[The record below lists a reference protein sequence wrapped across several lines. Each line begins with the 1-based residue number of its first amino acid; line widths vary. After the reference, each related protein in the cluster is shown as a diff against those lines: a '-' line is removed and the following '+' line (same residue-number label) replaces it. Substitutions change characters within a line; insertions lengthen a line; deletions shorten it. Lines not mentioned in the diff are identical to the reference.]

1 MRFSVDVLAKIAID
15 LQSDIGH
22 ADRFS
27 RLITTLR
34 QVLGC
39 DASALLR
46 YEAHQFVPLA
56 IDGLAEDV
64 LGRRFALAG
73 HPRLEAIARAGD
85 VVRFPA
91 DSDLPD
97 PYDGLIP
104 GHESLKVHAC
114 VGLPL
119 FAGQT
124 LIGALTLDGMEA
136 DRFDSFSDEALR
148 LIAALV
154 AGALNNALLI
164 ARLENQNV
172 LPEASV
178 RYTPP
183 DHQEIIGLSA
193 PMVQLK
199 KEIDIVAASDLNVLI
214 SGETGTGK
222 ELVAKALHQGS
233 SRAANPLIYL
243 NCAALPESVA
253 ESELFG
259 HVKGAFTGAISNR
272 SGKFEMADNG
282 TLFLDEI
289 GELSLAL
296 QAKLLRV
303 LQYGDIQ
310 RVGDD
315 RSLRVNVRVL
325 AATNRDLRQEVVEG
339 RFRADLYHR
348 LSVFPLS
355 VPALREREDDVVL
368 LAGYFCEQCR
378 LRMGLGQVVLSDAA
392 RSGLRKAPWPGN
404 VRELEH
410 AIHRAVVLARA
421 TQTADEVRLE
431 PHHFQFAAATSLPPL
446 ATSVARQQTIN
457 LREATET
464 FQREAISRA
473 LADNQRNWA
482 AAARALELDVANLH
496 RLAKRLGLK
505 GSRPDKSSAG

>member
-1 MRFSVDVLAKIAID
+1 MSFSVNVLAGIAIQ
-15 LQSDIGH
+15 LQSGVGH
-22 ADRFS
+22 QDRFQ

-34 QVLGC
+34 QVLDC

-46 YEAHQFVPLA
+46 YESRQFIPLA
-56 IDGLAEDV
+56 IDGLAQDV
-64 LGRRFALAG
+64 LGRRFTLEG

-104 GHESLKVHAC
+104 GQESLKVHAC
-114 VGLPL
+114 IGLPL
-119 FAGQT
+119 FAGQN
-124 LIGALTLDGMEA
+124 LIGALTLDGMEP
-136 DRFDSFSDEALR
+136 DQFDVFSDEELR
-148 LIAALV
+148 LISAL
-154 AGALNNALLI
+154 ASGALSNALLI
-164 ARLENQNV
+164 EKLESQNM
-172 LPEASV
+172 LPGSPTAFEPVSN
-178 RYTPP
+178 T
-183 DHQEIIGLSA
+183 DMIGLS
-193 PMVQLK
+193 PNMMQLK
-199 KEIDIVAASDLNVLI
+199 KEIEIVAASDLNVLI

-222 ELVAKALHQGS
+222 ELVAKGIHEGS
-233 SRAANPLIYL
+233 PRAANPLVYL

-315 RSLRVNVRVL
+315 RSLRVDVRVL
-325 AATNRDLRQEVVEG
+325 AATNRDLREEVLAG
-339 RFRADLYHR
+339 RFRADLFHR
-348 LSVFPLS
+348 LSVFPLL
-355 VPALREREDDVVL
+355 VPPLRERGDDVVL

-378 LRMGLGQVVLSDAA
+378 LRLGLSRVILSAGA
-392 RSGLRKAPWPGN
+392 RAHQMNYGWPGN

-410 AIHRAVVLARA
+410 AVHRAVVLARA
-421 TQTADEVRLE
+421 TRTGGEVVLEAQHFALQEGGAMPAVENNESQTRAVNHNLRDATE
-431 PHHFQFAAATSLPPL
+431 HFQRDLI
-446 ATSVARQQTIN
+446 R
-457 LREATET
+457 
-464 FQREAISRA
+464 RA
-473 LADNQRNWA
+473 LEQNNQNWA
-482 AAARALELDVANLH
+482 ACARALEMDVANLH
-496 RLAKRLGLK
+496 RLAKRLGM
-505 GSRPDKSSAG
+505 KS